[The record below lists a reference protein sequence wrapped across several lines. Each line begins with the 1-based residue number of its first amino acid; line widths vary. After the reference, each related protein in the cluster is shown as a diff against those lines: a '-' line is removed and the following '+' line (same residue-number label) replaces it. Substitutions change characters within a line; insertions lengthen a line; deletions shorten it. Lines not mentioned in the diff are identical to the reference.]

1 MKRVLVEAS
10 ARAGATLGRVV
21 LVVALMLFPDSAA
34 AGNDGRVGAVGPAE
48 PCRGGVV
55 RDERAQPGSQD
66 AVDVLVY
73 GGWRQ
78 LWGGDVNECQESRRT
93 DRFSTLADA
102 PGPGSRSSRVDL
114 EEDKD
119 DGCGRCG
126 NRVLRGFQAPCGR
139 VLCVHGGRRR
149 PRPRRWRSARRS
161 GSVESGLRRGVR
173 ARLCRPDPRDR
184 PELRQTGPVP
194 AVLPRFRPVVQSET
208 APRAPTPWTSPSG
221 RRPVVSAADPSP
233 SARRVTA
240 AMPTAR
246 RGAGRPPAAGRSG
259 PPGPSISA
267 VPKGA
272 STTATGNAPTAPGAA

>member
-1 MKRVLVEAS
+1 MCS
-10 ARAGATLGRVV
+10 ATGGRSATT
-21 LVVALMLFPDSAA
+21 
-34 AGNDGRVGAVGPAE
+34 
-48 PCRGGVV
+48 
-55 RDERAQPGSQD
+55 
-66 AVDVLVY
+66 
-73 GGWRQ
+73 
-78 LWGGDVNECQESRRT
+78 CQESRRT
-93 DRFSTLADA
+93 DEFSTLVDSPGSA
-102 PGPGSRSSRVDL
+102 PGLFVQILIERKMTAVGAVGTAFFAVSKLPVDA
-114 EEDKD
+114 
-119 DGCGRCG
+119 R
-126 NRVLRGFQAPCGR
+126 
-139 VLCVHGGRRR
+139 LCVHGGRRR

-246 RGAGRPPAAGRSG
+246 RGAGRPHAAGRSG

-267 VPKGA
+267 VPKGG